1 MRQKK
6 IGNKKNGWK
15 WAFLLLLALNAA
27 LVAVVASRVIQVREH
42 IPESS
47 RQNVNEGVK
56 VGTFST
62 NTEQLNA
69 AVTAYLADYQTA
81 DTSYAFYATSTE
93 IMFEGSYTLLG
104 YEVPLYIY
112 FQPVRLESGAVQ
124 LTVTSFSA
132 GTLSLPE
139 KQILQYLQSSYDL
152 PDFVEVLPDKSAINI
167 NVQNMDNA
175 AGIYLKA
182 SEIDLVNDQIIFE
195 IYKK

>member
-27 LVAVVASRVIQVREH
+27 LVAVVVSRVIQVREN

-47 RQNVNEGVK
+47 TQNVNEGVK

-62 NTEQLNA
+62 NIEQLNA
-69 AVTAYLADYQTA
+69 AVTAYLADYQT
-81 DTSYAFYATSTE
+81 DNTSYAFYATSTE

-167 NVQNMDNA
+167 NIQNLDNA